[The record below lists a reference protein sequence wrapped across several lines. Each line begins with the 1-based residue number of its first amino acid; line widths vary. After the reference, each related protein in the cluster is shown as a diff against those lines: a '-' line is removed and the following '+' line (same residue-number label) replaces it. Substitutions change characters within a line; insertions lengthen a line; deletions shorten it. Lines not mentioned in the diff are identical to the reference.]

1 MSEFYRCKICKKNLS
16 SKKSLYNHE
25 RQIHPNNKIVPHCYI
40 MGISSQ
46 EDFERY
52 RNAFICK
59 LKKNLP
65 FNMKSTG
72 QKTINIETFPER
84 LFVNLFCG
92 ESTFHY
98 KSYANEYSC
107 SFKGIDGCK
116 RIGEIFDKIDWY
128 ERKHSDP
135 NLLTTSYVLM
145 QEQNKSYEISF
156 R

>member
-1 MSEFYRCKICKKNLS
+1 
-16 SKKSLYNHE
+16 
-25 RQIHPNNKIVPHCYI
+25 
-40 MGISSQ
+40 
-46 EDFERY
+46 
-52 RNAFICK
+52 
-59 LKKNLP
+59 
-65 FNMKSTG
+65 MKSTG

-145 QEQNKSYEISF
+145 QEQNKSYEVSF
-156 R
+156 RWNEKKYTDYEEALYVGNLLFKYQVIIKDIDCRKLLIFDEKLKLSSS